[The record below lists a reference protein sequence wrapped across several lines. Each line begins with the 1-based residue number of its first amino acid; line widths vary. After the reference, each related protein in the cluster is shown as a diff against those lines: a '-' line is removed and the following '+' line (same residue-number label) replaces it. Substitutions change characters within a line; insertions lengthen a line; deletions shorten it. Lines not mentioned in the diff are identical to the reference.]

1 MKTLNVNAWFLVG
14 LCGVASVCLFL
25 SYQTLGALAVAPHGT
40 NVAWSCACST
50 PTRHVP
56 PLMEEEEEEEEHK
69 RDEREKEDG
78 RWRPL
83 AVPVWPWEKDLVGW
97 ENAAQGNRKVE
108 ALHREGKTITYF
120 LHISKAGGTTIC
132 ERATAHGEGTTRRA
146 PNSTIFP
153 DYPPTLCAVKAW
165 NANSTESHFDR
176 RMSETRGRQSA
187 LISELRQACDA
198 HGSNCGITFVGTER
212 QMPPQGQLFCAHDR
226 PWVYVA
232 AVREPLDLIL
242 SNYIM
247 LADSGRRSWI
257 NKEGW
262 KGGVH
267 PPAADLLSYLP
278 HAVRAG
284 HLVAIFSGNWI
295 RPNGNDPD
303 PILLDDEAMSSQFE
317 VAEHRLRYFSAMVEM
332 SLLEKSY
339 EVLAKRL
346 GWMKN
351 PDIDDIRRN
360 TRGSACMRCEPA
372 YQESKPLREGLAT
385 LWKYDLRFH
394 AICVALA
401 EKMIAD
407 VE

>member
-1 MKTLNVNAWFLVG
+1 MNPLNVNAWFLVG

-25 SYQTLGALAVAPHGT
+25 SYPTLGALAVAPHGT

-198 HGSNCGITFVGTER
+198 HGSNCGITFVGAER
-212 QMPPQGQLFCAHDR
+212 QITTG
-226 PWVYVA
+226 
-232 AVREPLDLIL
+232 
-242 SNYIM
+242 
-247 LADSGRRSWI
+247 
-257 NKEGW
+257 
-262 KGGVH
+262 
-267 PPAADLLSYLP
+267 
-278 HAVRAG
+278 
-284 HLVAIFSGNWI
+284 
-295 RPNGNDPD
+295 
-303 PILLDDEAMSSQFE
+303 
-317 VAEHRLRYFSAMVEM
+317 
-332 SLLEKSY
+332 
-339 EVLAKRL
+339 
-346 GWMKN
+346 
-351 PDIDDIRRN
+351 
-360 TRGSACMRCEPA
+360 
-372 YQESKPLREGLAT
+372 AT
-385 LWKYDLRFH
+385 LLCPRQAVGVRGCSERTTGFDSLQLHYARR
-394 AICVALA
+394 
-401 EKMIAD
+401 
-407 VE
+407 